1 MVAEHLQADV
11 GPVEAVDQ
19 DQRAGH
25 AEAGQDLLPHR
36 GRGGGRQRSG
46 GRVAQA
52 FADLAEPEVIGTEIV
67 APGGDAV
74 GLVHHEQG
82 DVERRDPLHGAGL
95 GELFRG
101 EEEERRLAAFHRPPG
116 ALLLGGA
123 VRGVD
128 RDGAARPRRFPQPVQ
143 LVLLQ
148 GDQRGH
154 DDGGPL
160 LPAVQQEGRDLV
172 DGRLPVAGGHDGED
186 VPAGGE
192 GAHPGELAFAEVRQA
207 KGDVRE
213 VAEVGVVVHWMVEG
227 WKLER
232 RTLER

>member
-1 MVAEHLQADV
+1 MLSAAIRSTVLGLASCSGARKRNAASPLSTARQA
-11 GPVEAVDQ
+11 
-19 DQRAGH
+19 
-25 AEAGQDLLPHR
+25 
-36 GRGGGRQRSG
+36 S
-46 GRVAQA
+46 
-52 FADLAEPEVIGTEIV
+52 
-67 APGGDAV
+67 
-74 GLVHHEQG
+74 
-82 DVERRDPLHGAGL
+82 
-95 GELFRG
+95 
-101 EEEERRLAAFHRPPG
+101 
-116 ALLLGGA
+116 LLLGGA

-160 LPAVQQEGRDLV
+160 LPAVQQEGGDLV

-227 WKLER
+227 WKLGR
-232 RTLER
+232 RTLEGAGASGRDASALAAMASVMIAAPLRQFEVRRGGHGAGR